1 MTKSS
6 RQKRR
11 KGIYVPIRWKYYARH
26 GKAKGTTCVL
36 QRRRMVLSNHN
47 VRPFQKSK
55 GSIGP
60 LKQLNIIKKEQKVLS
75 TLQFKDLPNEVI
87 YHVFRYL
94 KIVDLLKCG
103 QVSKRLRAISIDL
116 WPKKLNLC
124 CKKVPVGLLQKL
136 LDNGCKYLSLSE
148 AILEGNLNLSK
159 ASRLQYLNLSG
170 FGLNCNKENSEK
182 LLESCYSLQ
191 KLSLSKFP
199 FSSKLINSISLQHGK
214 TLKVLDLSGCTFSR
228 TDNNLSYLH
237 FHRQYTAHIQQIA
250 ENCTGLKE
258 LSLSRIKLPEKA
270 IDILVSNLTSNIEK
284 LDLFDLSDLG
294 DKHIKTLVTRCN
306 KIIELN
312 LGGGTSVTKNSLNYI
327 IEHLQWTLVKL
338 NYEFTEVRFY
348 LSDLLELKTMKKLEL
363 LCYQYLCCDDL
374 IRMKNLMP
382 NLQINS
388 EFGGNTRIAGACDY
402 KYIGNGEGFWI
413 FNAEREEQGFW
424 EIKAER
430 EELFTDNFSSQYI
443 KHFK

>member
-1 MTKSS
+1 MTKPS

-11 KGIYVPIRWKYYARH
+11 KI
-26 GKAKGTTCVL
+26 
-36 QRRRMVLSNHN
+36 HN

-55 GSIGP
+55 GN
-60 LKQLNIIKKEQKVLS
+60 LKQLNIKKKEQKVLS

-103 QVSKRLRAISIDL
+103 QVSKRLRAISIDDQYL

-124 CKKVPVGLLQKL
+124 CKKVPAGLLQKL

-148 AILEGNLNLSK
+148 AILEGNLNLPK
-159 ASRLQYLNLSG
+159 ASRLEYLNLSG
-170 FGLNCNKENSEK
+170 FGLDCNKENSEK

-199 FSSKLINSISLQHGK
+199 FSTKLINSISLLGN
-214 TLKVLDLSGCTFSR
+214 LKVLDLSGCTFSR
-228 TDNNLSYLH
+228 ADNNLSYPH
-237 FHRQYTAHIQQIA
+237 YHRQYTSHIHQIA

-258 LSLSRIKLPEKA
+258 LSLSRMRLPEKA
-270 IDILVSNLTSNIEK
+270 IDILVSYLTSDIEK
-284 LDLFDLSDLG
+284 LDLFHLADLG

-306 KIIELN
+306 KITELN
-312 LGGGTSVTKNSLNYI
+312 LGGGTSITKKSLNFI
-327 IEHLQWTLVKL
+327 IEHLQLTLVKL
-338 NYEFTEVRFY
+338 NYEYTEVRFD
-348 LSDLLELKTMKKLEL
+348 LSDLFELKTMKKLEL
-363 LCYQYLCCDDL
+363 LYYQYLCCDDH

-382 NLQINS
+382 NLQIKS

-402 KYIGNGEGFWI
+402 KYIGNGEEFWI
-413 FNAEREEQGFW
+413 FNPEREKQGFW

-430 EELFTDNFSSQYI
+430 EELFTDNLNNQYV

>member
-1 MTKSS
+1 MTKAS

-11 KGIYVPIRWKYYARH
+11 KK
-26 GKAKGTTCVL
+26 
-36 QRRRMVLSNHN
+36 N
-47 VRPFQKSK
+47 
-55 GSIGP
+55 
-60 LKQLNIIKKEQKVLS
+60 LKELNIIKKEQKLLS
-75 TLQFKDLPNEVI
+75 TLQFIDLPNEVI

-103 QVSKRLRAISIDL
+103 QVSKRLRAISIDDQYL
-116 WPKKLNLC
+116 WPKTLNLC

-148 AILEGNLNLSK
+148 AILEGNLNLPK

-170 FGLNCNKENSEK
+170 FGLDCNKENSEK

-199 FSSKLINSISLQHGK
+199 FSTKLINSISLLGK

-228 TDNNLSYLH
+228 ADNNLSYPH

-258 LSLSRIKLPEKA
+258 LSLSRMRLPENA
-270 IDILVSNLTSNIEK
+270 IDVLVSNLTSKIEK
-284 LDLFDLSDLG
+284 LDLFDLPDLG

-306 KIIELN
+306 KITELN
-312 LGGGTSVTKNSLNYI
+312 LGGNTSITKNSLNPI
-327 IEHLQWTLVKL
+327 IEHLQLTLVKL
-338 NYEFTEVRFY
+338 NYEYSEVRFD
-348 LSDLLELKTMKKLEL
+348 LSNLFELKTMKRLEF
-363 LCYQYLCCDDL
+363 LCYQHIRCDDC
-374 IRMKNLMP
+374 IRMVNLMP

-388 EFGGNTRIAGACDY
+388 EFGGNARIAGACDY

-413 FNAEREEQGFW
+413 FNPEKEEQGFW

-430 EELFTDNFSSQYI
+430 EELFTDNFSSQYV
-443 KHFK
+443 KHFKSYEHSPQINVINKS